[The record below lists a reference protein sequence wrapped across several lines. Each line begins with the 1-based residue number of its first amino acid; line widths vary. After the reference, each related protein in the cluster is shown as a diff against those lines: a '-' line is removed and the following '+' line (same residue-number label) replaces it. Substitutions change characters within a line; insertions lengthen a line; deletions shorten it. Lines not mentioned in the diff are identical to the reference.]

1 MPITGVLWKKVNEV
15 FCGGLY
21 TLFFS
26 SYSYLLF
33 ILVFVSL
40 AFPPSR
46 AICYFFYFSFAFESF
61 LLCFQLFFFKLN
73 PHKDFVF
80 IIHSYKHVK
89 VGSPVRC
96 ALGQSEERRVK
107 RKSFSWTTLQ
117 EILHSTLKVL
127 VLF

>member
-1 MPITGVLWKKVNEV
+1 MKFSVEDCILYFSQVILICFLFWSLFLLPFLLVGQSVISFIFLLHLKV
-15 FCGGLY
+15 
-21 TLFFS
+21 
-26 SYSYLLF
+26 SYSASNF
-33 ILVFVSL
+33 
-40 AFPPSR
+40 
-46 AICYFFYFSFAFESF
+46 
-61 LLCFQLFFFKLN
+61 FFFKLN